1 MLQIYFDEK
10 KTFVHKT
17 LRGRYLSAFKEKTH
31 LIYIKIIS
39 NNATYIRLIIL

>member
-17 LRGRYLSAFKEKTH
+17 LRGRYLSVFKEKTH
-31 LIYIKIIS
+31 LIYIKITS
-39 NNATYIRLIIL
+39 NNGTCIRLMIL